1 MSATPWPDVL
11 DLLDYWKVCPP
22 VHIMVKAYLG
32 GGKDEKATST
42 MTEDDAL
49 ATLEA
54 GIVGF

>member
-1 MSATPWPDVL
+1 L

-32 GGKDEKATST
+32 GGQDEKATST